1 MFVSFLDSVKYVGH
15 LVPISFLRI
24 FLGYY
29 YLQSALVKY
38 TSDFLVKPKIAETIS
53 EFLPLSQA
61 PEWYKVI
68 VTIHLIP
75 QWQILAFLIT
85 GFEFAI
91 AVSYIIGYVVR
102 PMAVIGIVLSLNMI
116 FIMGPDF
123 EDLNKTFLALHLVMA
138 WIGAGRCLGV
148 DYYFYKRRRGIW
160 W

>member
-1 MFVSFLDSVKYVGH
+1 MLVSFLDSVKYVGH

-29 YLQSALVKY
+29 YLQSAILKY
-38 TSDFLVKPKIAETIS
+38 STDFLIKPKIAEIIS

-68 VTIHLIP
+68 VTTQLIP

-91 AVSYIIGYVVR
+91 AISYLIGYVVR
-102 PMAVIGIVLSLNMI
+102 PVAVLGVLLSINMI
-116 FIMGPDF
+116 FIMGPAA
-123 EDLNKTFLALHLVMA
+123 EDLNKTFLALHFVMA

-148 DYYFYKRRRGIW
+148 DYYFYKRRRGVW